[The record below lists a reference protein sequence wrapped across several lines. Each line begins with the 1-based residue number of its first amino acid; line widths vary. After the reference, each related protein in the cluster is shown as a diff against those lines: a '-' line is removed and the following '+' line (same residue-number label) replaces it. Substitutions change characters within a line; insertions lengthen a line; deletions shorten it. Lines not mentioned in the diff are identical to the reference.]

1 MFWQVTQQL
10 LEGFEST
17 LKLFCITLV
26 AALPLGL
33 IISFGSMSKFRP
45 LKWLCKTLIW
55 IIRGTPLV
63 LQMIIVYY
71 GPGLVGNW
79 AQNLENPNAFIAW
92 LAGWTVFDRFVAV
105 SVAFIINYACY
116 FSEIFRGGIEAIP
129 KGQYE
134 AGQVLGMTRNQI
146 FRKVVFMQ
154 VVKRIIP
161 PMSNE
166 IITLVK
172 DTSLARVISVYEII
186 WAGEKFMK
194 LDGLLWPLFYTGV
207 FYLIFC
213 GILTVLFNR
222 QIMKYL
228 GSDALAV
235 YATVINIS
243 TFVQCCAYSVGQAAQ
258 PILSTNYGAGNAA
271 RIRKTLY
278 LALGTSMA
286 FAAFWTGLSELAPG
300 LYIRI
305 FMRPTDAILAIAPSI
320 IRRYS
325 VSFILLPV
333 NIFST
338 YYFQS
343 ILRPKD
349 SFIVSIARGLVVSEL
364 LIFALPAVFAPESIW
379 WAMPLTELVTFV
391 YAGFAMRRDTRAL
404 SQN

>member
-71 GPGLVGNW
+71 GP
-79 AQNLENPNAFIAW
+79 
-92 LAGWTVFDRFVAV
+92 VFDRFVAV

-222 QIMKYL
+222 LEKKL
-228 GSDALAV
+228 D
-235 YATVINIS
+235 
-243 TFVQCCAYSVGQAAQ
+243 
-258 PILSTNYGAGNAA
+258 
-271 RIRKTLY
+271 
-278 LALGTSMA
+278 
-286 FAAFWTGLSELAPG
+286 
-300 LYIRI
+300 
-305 FMRPTDAILAIAPSI
+305 
-320 IRRYS
+320 
-325 VSFILLPV
+325 
-333 NIFST
+333 
-338 YYFQS
+338 YY
-343 ILRPKD
+343 K
-349 SFIVSIARGLVVSEL
+349 G
-364 LIFALPAVFAPESIW
+364 
-379 WAMPLTELVTFV
+379 
-391 YAGFAMRRDTRAL
+391 
-404 SQN
+404 